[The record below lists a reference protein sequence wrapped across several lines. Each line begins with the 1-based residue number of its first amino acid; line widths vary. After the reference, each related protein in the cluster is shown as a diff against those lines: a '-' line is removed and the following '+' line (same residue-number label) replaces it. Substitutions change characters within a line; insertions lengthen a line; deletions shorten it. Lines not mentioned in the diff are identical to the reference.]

1 MRISACLHCA
11 LWAALLPFLSS
22 ATQTPLE
29 EPAPTSTTL
38 VDALNADPDYTS
50 LLRLFQR
57 TKLIPTLNRLNG
69 STLFAPTNDAIK
81 KASLQDPIWLAA
93 FQGPKERLTDNV
105 QEQLRQQLFYHLLNE
120 SLATL
125 PSSDN
130 TSFYKT
136 LLYPRKPLDP
146 PSREPPPNPPW
157 MPIPNGTLGREP
169 QRLRVA
175 AQESKPHVAVDAF
188 GKGGVKIVKDG
199 KNAGNGI
206 IFGIDE
212 IIIPPADLGMSRA
225 YDFEKSLSILFYSYD
240 YISASIDVL
249 LWRDYDAGDHGSPEL
264 FLSTHALLA
273 NG

>member
-11 LWAALLPFLSS
+11 LGAALLPFLSS

-29 EPAPTSTTL
+29 QPTATSTTL

-81 KASLQDPIWLAA
+81 KASLQDPLWLAA
-93 FQGPKERLTDNV
+93 FQDTIELLADNV

-120 SLATL
+120 SLPSL
-125 PSSDN
+125 PSSGN
-130 TSFYKT
+130 VPFYKT
-136 LLYPRKPLDP
+136 LLYPRKRLDP

-157 MPIPNGTLGREP
+157 MPIPNGTLGCEP
-169 QRLRVA
+169 QRLRLA
-175 AQESKPHVAVDAF
+175 ARESKAHVAVDAF

-199 KNAGNGI
+199 KNAGNGV
-206 IFGIDE
+206 IFGVDE
-212 IIIPPADLGMSRA
+212 VIVPPPDLGMS
-225 YDFEKSLSILFYSYD
+225 
-240 YISASIDVL
+240 
-249 LWRDYDAGDHGSPEL
+249 
-264 FLSTHALLA
+264 
-273 NG
+273 